1 MSATSQRSRPVRRTQ
16 EQRTADARQRLSR
29 AAFELIRD
37 SGYANFRVASV
48 AKHAG
53 VSQGGQLHHFPTK
66 NDLTMAAI
74 EHAIATARAQTEAN
88 LSAYTQGDDIITA
101 IIQDSMDYY
110 FSPSFDVAMDIT
122 RSLSHDQEMSRAIAS
137 AHRHYRAFAEE
148 AWFDRLTAGDW
159 GGANARDLIDMTTS
173 LVRGFAI
180 RAMIHPDKATF
191 ERLTQRWHDIA
202 EQHLAT

>member
-1 MSATSQRSRPVRRTQ
+1 MTARSEASNTTRRTQ
-16 EQRTADARQRLSR
+16 EQRTADAKELLSR

-37 SGYANFRVASV
+37 NGYANFRVAGV

-74 EHAIATARAQTEAN
+74 EYAISTARTQTEAN
-88 LSAYTQGDDIITA
+88 LDLFKGADDLIMA
-101 IIQDSMDYY
+101 IIADSMDYY

-122 RSLSHDQEMSRAIAS
+122 RSMSHDQDLRRAIAT

-148 AWFDRLTAGDW
+148 AWFDRLTASGW
-159 GGANARDLIDMTTS
+159 SGTNARDLIDMTTS

-180 RAMIHPDKATF
+180 RSMIHPDTKTF
-191 ERLTQRWHDIA
+191 ERLTKRWHGIA
-202 EQHLAT
+202 STYFKA